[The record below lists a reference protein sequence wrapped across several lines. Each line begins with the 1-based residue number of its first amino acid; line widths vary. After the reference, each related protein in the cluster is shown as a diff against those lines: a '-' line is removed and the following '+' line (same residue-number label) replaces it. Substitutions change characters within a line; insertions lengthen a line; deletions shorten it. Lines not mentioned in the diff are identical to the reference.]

1 MNLGDK
7 ILEILL
13 EPKLRYKGMPVS
25 LLGLPARD
33 YKRRTLYNS
42 ISNLKKEGYI
52 LTANDRAIISKA
64 GRKYIERKI
73 NFMRQFPVCFSKDAP
88 KDLIIMYDIPQ
99 EKRAEREWLRFQL
112 IKFGYEM
119 IQKSV
124 WVGPSPL
131 PKDFVD
137 YLRRVHLEKHIKVLR
152 LAKAYKS
159 GFFSL

>member
-25 LLGLPARD
+25 LLGLPARN
-33 YKRRTLYNS
+33 YKKRTLYNS
-42 ISNLKKEGYI
+42 LSNLKKEGYI
-52 LTANDRAIISKA
+52 LTANDRTVISKA
-64 GRKYIERKI
+64 GRKYLERKM
-73 NFMRQFPVCFSKDAP
+73 NTMRQFPVCFPKDAP
-88 KDLIIMYDIPQ
+88 KNLIVMYDIPQ
-99 EKRAEREWLRFQL
+99 AKRAEREWFRFQL

-137 YLRRVHLEKHIKVLR
+137 YLKRTHLEKYIRILR
-152 LAKAYKS
+152 LAKSYRTGS
-159 GFFSL
+159 FSL